1 MMLVDD
7 QELVRR
13 GLRLLLETVDDVEV
27 VAEARSG
34 AEALQVLHS
43 APMDLALV
51 DARMPGMSGMELVAR
66 LRDEVPELATL
77 VLTTFDDDDVVLGS
91 LRAGARGFLLKDAS
105 LEDLVRGMKA
115 ALRGETVIDPRVAG
129 RVVEL
134 TVGAG
139 APEIVEPAAPEG
151 LTEREAEVAALVR
164 EGRTNREIAQ
174 RLFLAEGTVKN
185 HVSAVL
191 QKLQLRDR
199 TALALFLRE
208 RQHAALP
215 SRRDPGD
222 R

>member
-1 MMLVDD
+1 MIRLMLVDD

-13 GLRLLLETVDDVEV
+13 GLRLLLETEHNVAV
-27 VAEARSG
+27 VAEAGSG
-34 AEALQVLHS
+34 SEALDTLRTTPV
-43 APMDLALV
+43 DLALV

-66 LRDEVPELATL
+66 LAKERPELATL

-91 LRAGARGFLLKDAS
+91 LQSGARGFLLKDAS
-105 LEDLVRGMKA
+105 LEDLIRAVEA

-134 TVGAG
+134 SARAVA
-139 APEIVEPAAPEG
+139 PAAARPMVIDG
-151 LTEREAEVAALVR
+151 LTEREIEVAALVR
-164 EGRTNREIAQ
+164 DGRTNREIAE

-199 TALALFLRE
+199 TALALFLT
-208 RQHAALP
+208 RQ
-215 SRRDPGD
+215 R
-222 R
+222 